1 MRRFQTLWCVVL
13 SGLLSIGASWAGEFK
28 LANGSVI
35 RGEPASAD
43 EDGLVVKLD
52 VGGFSK
58 REAWINFSQETL
70 KELAKDP
77 KVAALV
83 EPFIELEPEQIK
95 QQDKAKEIVV
105 KEVPNRM
112 ERPEHKPNLLAA
124 FVSPLG
130 LTIVV
135 VLLLANIY
143 AGYEVALYR
152 QQPIALV
159 CGISALLPLLGPIIF
174 LCLPARAPH
183 AAEAAPPAAPESVSP
198 MGGGKRTTSHVPG
211 APPMP
216 ASGGLSLAAAKDE
229 GGEGITVPQT
239 FNRGEFTFNRRFFET
254 KFPGFFRVV
263 PSEAEKDLVLAIKAV
278 RNEYVCKRIS
288 RISSNEMHVQVLNGG
303 EVQVTFA
310 EITSITI
317 RHKDAKA

>member
-1 MRRFQTLWCVVL
+1 MRRFQSLWCTVL
-13 SGLLSIGASWAGEFK
+13 AAWLSIGALWAGEFK

-35 RGEPASAD
+35 RGELASAD
-43 EDGLVVKLD
+43 DDGIVVKLD

-77 KVAALV
+77 KIAPLV
-83 EPFIELEPEQIK
+83 EPFIELDPEEIK

-105 KEVPNRM
+105 KDVPNRL
-112 ERPEHKPNLLAA
+112 ERPDPKPGLLGA

-135 VLLLANIY
+135 VLLLANVY

-152 QQPIALV
+152 QQPIPLV
-159 CGISALLPLLGPIIF
+159 CGISVVLPVLGPLIF
-174 LCLPARAPH
+174 LCLPTRAPH
-183 AAEAAPPAAPESVSP
+183 TEEAAAPAPPEPVSP
-198 MGGGKRTTSHVPG
+198 LGAGKRTTANVPG
-211 APPMP
+211 APVPS
-216 ASGGLSLAAAKDE
+216 AGSLSLAAAKGD

-254 KFPGFFRVV
+254 KFPGFFRIV

>member
-1 MRRFQTLWCVVL
+1 MRRFQSLGCIVL
-13 SGLLSIGASWAGEFK
+13 AVWLGIGALWAGEFK

-35 RGEPASAD
+35 RGELASAD
-43 EDGLVVKLD
+43 DDGLVVKLD

-58 REAWINFSQETL
+58 REAWINFAQETL

-77 KVAALV
+77 KVAPLV
-83 EPFIELEPEQIK
+83 EPFIELEPEEIK

-105 KEVPNRM
+105 KEVPNRL
-112 ERPEHKPNLLAA
+112 ERPDPKPALLAA

-135 VLLLANIY
+135 VLLLANLY

-152 QQPIALV
+152 QQPIPLV
-159 CGISALLPLLGPIIF
+159 CGVSVLLPVLGPIIF

-183 AAEAAPPAAPESVSP
+183 AEEAAPPAPPEPVSP
-198 MGGGKRTTSHVPG
+198 LGSGKRTTASVPG
-211 APPMP
+211 AALPP
-216 ASGGLSLAAAKDE
+216 AGGLSLAAAKGE
-229 GGEGITVPQT
+229 GGEGVTVPQT
-239 FNRGEFTFNRRFFET
+239 FSRGEFTFNRRFFET

-278 RNEYVCKRIS
+278 KNEYVCKRIS

-303 EVQVTFA
+303 EVLVTFA
-310 EITSITI
+310 EIASVTI
-317 RHKDAKA
+317 RHKDARA